1 MRCTGQFHSW
11 SFMQSRRQ
19 SKSDLRGPDGW
30 DHGRKAISDELV
42 SVIND
47 GLYFYE
53 QVCGSSRQQ
62 E

>member
-1 MRCTGQFHSW
+1 MT
-11 SFMQSRRQ
+11 QSRKA
-19 SKSDLRGPDGW
+19 SKYDRRGSDGR

-53 QVCGSSRQQ
+53 QVRKDVDALKLLVCFVDY
-62 E
+62 

>member
-1 MRCTGQFHSW
+1 M
-11 SFMQSRRQ
+11 MQSRKA
-19 SKSDLRGPDGW
+19 SKHDRRGSDGR

-53 QVCGSSRQQ
+53 QVRNDVEASKLLVRFVVL
-62 E
+62 